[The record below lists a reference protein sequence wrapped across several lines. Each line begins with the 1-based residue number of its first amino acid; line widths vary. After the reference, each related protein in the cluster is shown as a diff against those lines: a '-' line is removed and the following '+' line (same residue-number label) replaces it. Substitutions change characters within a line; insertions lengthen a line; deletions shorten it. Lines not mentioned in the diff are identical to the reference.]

1 MASFKNSGEDGMMK
15 MLGPYAEAGSVFWN
29 ADDYRPFNFLI
40 EERLESDWVS
50 SRVCE
55 FGRSAE

>member
-15 MLGPYAEAGSVFWN
+15 MLGPYAEAGFVFSN
-29 ADDYRPFNFLI
+29 ADNYRPFNSLI
-40 EERLESDWVS
+40 EDRLESDRVS
-50 SRVCE
+50 SRACD